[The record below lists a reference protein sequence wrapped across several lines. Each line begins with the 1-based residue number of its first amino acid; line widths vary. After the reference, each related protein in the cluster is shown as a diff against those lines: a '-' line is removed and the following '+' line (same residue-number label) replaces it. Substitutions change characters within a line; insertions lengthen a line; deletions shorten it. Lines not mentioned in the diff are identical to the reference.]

1 LLANFRLPSLFKDDS
16 YKEIISRYIEEE
28 LRNRMID
35 RNGDEMYWIG
45 GTEFHDESFGV
56 FTSISPEQNF
66 YITEAENF

>member
-1 LLANFRLPSLFKDDS
+1 
-16 YKEIISRYIEEE
+16 
-28 LRNRMID
+28 MID

>member
-1 LLANFRLPSLFKDDS
+1 MIATKKLLVD
-16 YKEIISRYIEEE
+16 IEEE

-35 RNGDEMYWIG
+35 TNGDEMYWIG

-66 YITEAENF
+66 YITEAENL